1 MWAAQYYHCLRPR
14 QFITSGG
21 LGTMGYGFPAA
32 IGAQLAFP
40 NAVVI
45 DIAGDGSFQM
55 NVQELATVVQYN
67 LPVIVAIL
75 NNHSLGMVRQW
86 QQFFY
91 DERYADTSL
100 EVSPDYVKLADA
112 YGAVGLAGNPTRGSP
127 SGPGTGD
134 ASAPSRGDRFCRQ
147 NDGKRLSDDSVRRLD
162 QRYVTGIGVP
172 MMPTNHAAVH
182 RHIFAVLVENHF
194 GVLGRITGLFSARG
208 FNIESL
214 CVAETEDPTV
224 SRITLVTTG
233 DDKVLEQVH
242 KQLHRLI
249 DVIKVTD
256 LSEEPHVDRE
266 MVLVKVHAE
275 AEIRAEV
282 LRLAEIF
289 RAKIV
294 DVTPK
299 TYVLEITGDE
309 GKIEAVL
316 DLLKPLGIKEM
327 VRTGKIAIARG
338 QRML

>member
-1 MWAAQYYHCLRPR
+1 
-14 QFITSGG
+14 
-21 LGTMGYGFPAA
+21 
-32 IGAQLAFP
+32 
-40 NAVVI
+40 
-45 DIAGDGSFQM
+45 
-55 NVQELATVVQYN
+55 
-67 LPVIVAIL
+67 
-75 NNHSLGMVRQW
+75 
-86 QQFFY
+86 
-91 DERYADTSL
+91 
-100 EVSPDYVKLADA
+100 
-112 YGAVGLAGNPTRGSP
+112 
-127 SGPGTGD
+127 
-134 ASAPSRGDRFCRQ
+134 
-147 NDGKRLSDDSVRRLD
+147 
-162 QRYVTGIGVP
+162 
-172 MMPTNHAAVH
+172 MMPTNHAAEH

-249 DVIKVTD
+249 DVIKVID

-309 GKIEAVL
+309 GKIQAVL